1 MNIYQVLG
9 ISPTKDK
16 KVIRKAYAGLIRKYH
31 PEEHP
36 EKWKEIHDAY
46 MVAMQRADEDRP
58 LHEELKPQRKE
69 QKPEREEPKPQCE
82 EPKPQQEEQKPQ
94 REEPKPQCEEPKP
107 QQEEQKPQREEQKP
121 QHEEQK
127 SQEKA
132 AGVHRKSESRRVK
145 PKWPEPEEDLFGNLE
160 ELTETA
166 KKERQEERQSQLKA
180 AIEQLNTLCEPKK
193 LQFLQWQEF
202 FGKEEYQWAVRQGE
216 FLYELANRL
225 RGHVMGRR
233 LYRFLLDQIQ
243 TIENYNR
250 SVNEIPKKQGAY
262 DAYRMVRMELETG
275 YWRAVRIKINR
286 AGVHAWFSRVIKSII
301 CDMKALMPHFRLLL
315 IEFGVVILIMI
326 LICID
331 TSYEVKQTVDRDPV
345 GEYYE
350 NIFPDQMTE
359 NILKM
364 LDLMN
369 TEQKTELLKM
379 GEPIA
384 DGIYVL
390 GNEEQVRLGIS
401 AIVMENKT
409 VAEDRERDVPSC
421 EVKVV
426 SDPKGYAFEIQTQ
439 EEEKLILYCDPEKLT
454 GCRSVDIYYDG
465 KNGYVKYGNRLQN
478 EEQESER
485 YVHET
490 LGYPVFFVSPGE
502 KICVMPVGDE

>member
-1 MNIYQVLG
+1 MDIYQVLG
-9 ISPTKDK
+9 ISPTRDK
-16 KVIRKAYAGLIRKYH
+16 KIIRKAYAGLIRKYH

-46 MVAMQRADEDRP
+46 MVAMQRAD
-58 LHEELKPQRKE
+58 
-69 QKPEREEPKPQCE
+69 
-82 EPKPQQEEQKPQ
+82 QEEVPAVSISKP
-94 REEPKPQCEEPKP
+94 KN
-107 QQEEQKPQREEQKP
+107 EEQRPQREEQKP
-121 QHEEQK
+121 QHEEQTPQQQEQNP
-127 SQEKA
+127 QEKNA
-132 AGVHRKSESRRVK
+132 EVRRKSENRK
-145 PKWPEPEEDLFGNLE
+145 GETKQPEEDLFGNLE

-180 AIEQLNTLCEPKK
+180 AIEQLHALCKPKK
-193 LQFLQWQEF
+193 LQFLQWKEF
-202 FGKEEYQWAVRQGE
+202 FRKEEYQWAVRQGE
-216 FLYELANRL
+216 FLYELANCL
-225 RGHVMGRR
+225 KGHVMGRR
-233 LYRFLLDQIQ
+233 LYHFLLEQIQ
-243 TIENYNR
+243 IIENDNR
-250 SVNEIPKKQGAY
+250 VSGEVPKRQGAY
-262 DAYRMVRMELETG
+262 DAYRMVRMELETN
-275 YWRAVRIKINR
+275 YQRNHPAVQKILLF
-286 AGVHAWFSRVIKSII
+286 V
-301 CDMKALMPHFRLLL
+301 LLL
-315 IEFGVVILIMI
+315 AIAG
-326 LICID
+326 
-331 TSYEVKQTVDRDPV
+331 TVLFSFKWKAGKADRQSEADQMV
-345 GEYYE
+345 DKEYVEEYYE

>member
-1 MNIYQVLG
+1 MDIYQVLG
-9 ISPTKDK
+9 ISPTRDK
-16 KVIRKAYAGLIRKYH
+16 KIIRKAYAGLIRKYH

-46 MVAMQRADEDRP
+46 TIAMQRADQ
-58 LHEELKPQRKE
+58 EEVPAVSISKPKNEE
-69 QKPEREEPKPQCE
+69 QT
-82 EPKPQQEEQKPQ
+82 PQQQEQNP
-94 REEPKPQCEEPKP
+94 
-107 QQEEQKPQREEQKP
+107 
-121 QHEEQK
+121 
-127 SQEKA
+127 QEKNA
-132 AGVHRKSESRRVK
+132 EVRRKSENRK
-145 PKWPEPEEDLFGNLE
+145 GETKQPEEDLFGNLE
-160 ELTETA
+160 KLTETA
-166 KKERQEERQSQLKA
+166 KKEQQEERQRQLKT

-275 YWRAVRIKINR
+275 YRRAVRIKINR

-345 GEYYE
+345 EEYYE

>member
-1 MNIYQVLG
+1 MDIYQVLG
-9 ISPTKDK
+9 ISPTRDK
-16 KVIRKAYAGLIRKYH
+16 KIIRKAYAGLIRKYH
-31 PEEHP
+31 PEEYP

-46 MVAMQRADEDRP
+46 TIAMQRAD
-58 LHEELKPQRKE
+58 
-69 QKPEREEPKPQCE
+69 
-82 EPKPQQEEQKPQ
+82 QEEVPAVSISKP
-94 REEPKPQCEEPKP
+94 KN
-107 QQEEQKPQREEQKP
+107 EEQKP
-121 QHEEQK
+121 QHEEQTPQQQEQNP
-127 SQEKA
+127 QEKNA
-132 AGVHRKSESRRVK
+132 EVRRKSENRK
-145 PKWPEPEEDLFGNLE
+145 GETKQPEEDLFGNLE
-160 ELTETA
+160 KLTETA
-166 KKERQEERQSQLKA
+166 KKEQQEERQRQLKT
-180 AIEQLNTLCEPKK
+180 AIEQLNMLCEPKK
-193 LQFLQWQEF
+193 QQFLQWQEF

-275 YWRAVRIKINR
+275 YRRAVRIKINR
-286 AGVHAWFSRVIKSII
+286 VGVHAWFSRVIKSII

-345 GEYYE
+345 EEYYE

-426 SDPKGYAFEIQTQ
+426 SNPKGYAFEIQTQ

>member
-1 MNIYQVLG
+1 MDVYQVLG
-9 ISPTKDK
+9 ISPTRDK
-16 KVIRKAYAGLIRKYH
+16 KIIRKAYAGLIRKYH

-46 MVAMQRADEDRP
+46 TIAMQRAD
-58 LHEELKPQRKE
+58 
-69 QKPEREEPKPQCE
+69 
-82 EPKPQQEEQKPQ
+82 QEEVPAVSISKP
-94 REEPKPQCEEPKP
+94 KN
-107 QQEEQKPQREEQKP
+107 EEQRPQREEQKP
-121 QHEEQK
+121 QHEEQTPQQ
-127 SQEKA
+127 QEQNPQKKNA
-132 AGVHRKSESRRVK
+132 EVRRKGENRK
-145 PKWPEPEEDLFGNLE
+145 GETKQPEEDLFGNLE
-160 ELTETA
+160 KLTETA
-166 KKERQEERQSQLKA
+166 KKEQQEERQRQLKT

-202 FGKEEYQWAVRQGE
+202 FGKEEYQWGVRQGE

-275 YWRAVRIKINR
+275 YRRAVRIKINR

-345 GEYYE
+345 EEYYE

-502 KICVMPVGDE
+502 KICVMPVGDK

>member
-1 MNIYQVLG
+1 MDIYQVLG
-9 ISPTKDK
+9 ISPTRDK
-16 KVIRKAYAGLIRKYH
+16 KIIRKAYAGLIRKYH

-46 MVAMQRADEDRP
+46 TIAMQRAD
-58 LHEELKPQRKE
+58 
-69 QKPEREEPKPQCE
+69 
-82 EPKPQQEEQKPQ
+82 QEEVPAVSISKP
-94 REEPKPQCEEPKP
+94 KN
-107 QQEEQKPQREEQKP
+107 EEQRPQREEQKP
-121 QHEEQK
+121 QHEEQTPQQQEQNP
-127 SQEKA
+127 QEKNA
-132 AGVHRKSESRRVK
+132 EVRRKSENRK
-145 PKWPEPEEDLFGNLE
+145 GETKQPEEDLFGNLE
-160 ELTETA
+160 KLTETA
-166 KKERQEERQSQLKA
+166 KKEQQEERQRQLKT

-275 YWRAVRIKINR
+275 YRRAVRIKINR

-345 GEYYE
+345 EEYYE

-502 KICVMPVGDE
+502 KICVMPVGDK

>member
-1 MNIYQVLG
+1 MDIYQVLG
-9 ISPTKDK
+9 ISPTRDK
-16 KVIRKAYAGLIRKYH
+16 KIIRKAYAGLIRKYH

-46 MVAMQRADEDRP
+46 TMAMQRAD
-58 LHEELKPQRKE
+58 
-69 QKPEREEPKPQCE
+69 
-82 EPKPQQEEQKPQ
+82 QEEVPAVSISKP
-94 REEPKPQCEEPKP
+94 KN
-107 QQEEQKPQREEQKP
+107 EEQRPQREEQKP
-121 QHEEQK
+121 QHEEQTPQQ
-127 SQEKA
+127 QEQNPQKKNA
-132 AGVHRKSESRRVK
+132 EVRRKSENRK
-145 PKWPEPEEDLFGNLE
+145 GETKQPEEDLFGNLE
-160 ELTETA
+160 KLTETA
-166 KKERQEERQSQLKA
+166 QKEQQEERQRQLKT

-275 YWRAVRIKINR
+275 YRRAVRIKINR

-345 GEYYE
+345 EEYYE

-485 YVHET
+485 YVHEA
-490 LGYPVFFVSPGE
+490 LGYPVFFVVPGE

>member
-58 LHEELKPQRKE
+58 LHEE
-69 QKPEREEPKPQCE
+69 
-82 EPKPQQEEQKPQ
+82 PKPQQEERKPQHEEQKPQ
-94 REEPKPQCEEPKP
+94 REEQPPEREEQKPQHEEQKP
-107 QQEEQKPQREEQKP
+107 QREEQPPEREEQKPQREEQKPQREEQKPQREEQKP

-180 AIEQLNTLCEPKK
+180 AIEQLHALCKPKK
-193 LQFLQWQEF
+193 LQFLQWKEF
-202 FGKEEYQWAVRQGE
+202 FRKEEYQWAVRQGE
-216 FLYELANRL
+216 FLYELANCL
-225 RGHVMGRR
+225 KGHVMGRR
-233 LYRFLLDQIQ
+233 LYHFLLEQIQ
-243 TIENYNR
+243 IIENDNR
-250 SVNEIPKKQGAY
+250 VSGEVPKRQGAY
-262 DAYRMVRMELETG
+262 DAYRMVRMELETN
-275 YWRAVRIKINR
+275 YQRNHPAVQKILLF
-286 AGVHAWFSRVIKSII
+286 V
-301 CDMKALMPHFRLLL
+301 LLL
-315 IEFGVVILIMI
+315 AIAGAVLFSFKWKAGKA
-326 LICID
+326 D
-331 TSYEVKQTVDRDPV
+331 RQSEVDQMVDREYV
-345 GEYYE
+345 EEYYA
-350 NIFPDQMTE
+350 NIFPDEMTE

-369 TEQKTELLKM
+369 TDQKTELLKM

-421 EVKVV
+421 EVKVL
-426 SDPKGYAFEIQTQ
+426 SDPNGYAFEVQAQ

-454 GCRSVDIYYDG
+454 GCRNADIYYDG

-478 EEQESER
+478 EEQESDR
-485 YVHET
+485 YVHEA
-490 LGYPVFFVSPGE
+490 LGYPVFFVVPGE
-502 KICVMPVGDE
+502 KICVMPMEDE

>member
-1 MNIYQVLG
+1 MDIYQVLG
-9 ISPTKDK
+9 ISPTRDK
-16 KVIRKAYAGLIRKYH
+16 KIIRKAYAGLIRKYH

-46 MVAMQRADEDRP
+46 TIAMQRAD
-58 LHEELKPQRKE
+58 
-69 QKPEREEPKPQCE
+69 
-82 EPKPQQEEQKPQ
+82 QEEVPAVSISKP
-94 REEPKPQCEEPKP
+94 KN
-107 QQEEQKPQREEQKP
+107 EEQRPQREEQKP
-121 QHEEQK
+121 QHEEQTPQQQEQNP
-127 SQEKA
+127 QEKNA
-132 AGVHRKSESRRVK
+132 EVRRKSENRK
-145 PKWPEPEEDLFGNLE
+145 GETKQPEEDLFGNLE
-160 ELTETA
+160 KLTETA
-166 KKERQEERQSQLKA
+166 KKEQQEERQRQLKT

-275 YWRAVRIKINR
+275 YRRAVRIKINR

-345 GEYYE
+345 EEYYE
-350 NIFPDQMTE
+350 NIFPDEMTE

-421 EVKVV
+421 EVKVL
-426 SDPKGYAFEIQTQ
+426 SDPKGYAFEVQAQ

-454 GCRSVDIYYDG
+454 GSRSTDIYYDG
-465 KNGYVKYGNRLQN
+465 KTGYVKYGNRLQN
-478 EEQESER
+478 EEQESDR
-485 YVHET
+485 YVHEA
-490 LGYPVFFVSPGE
+490 LGYPVFFVVPGE
-502 KICVMPVGDE
+502 KICVMPVEDE

>member
-1 MNIYQVLG
+1 MDIYQVLG
-9 ISPTKDK
+9 ISPTRDK
-16 KVIRKAYAGLIRKYH
+16 KIIRKAYAGLIRKYH

-46 MVAMQRADEDRP
+46 TIAMQRAD
-58 LHEELKPQRKE
+58 
-69 QKPEREEPKPQCE
+69 
-82 EPKPQQEEQKPQ
+82 QEEVPAVSISKP
-94 REEPKPQCEEPKP
+94 KN
-107 QQEEQKPQREEQKP
+107 EEQRPQREEQKP
-121 QHEEQK
+121 QHEEQTPQQQEQNP
-127 SQEKA
+127 QEKNA
-132 AGVHRKSESRRVK
+132 EVRRKSENRK
-145 PKWPEPEEDLFGNLE
+145 GETKQPEEDLFGNLE
-160 ELTETA
+160 KLTETA
-166 KKERQEERQSQLKA
+166 KKEQQEERQRQLKT

-275 YWRAVRIKINR
+275 YRRAVRIKINR

-345 GEYYE
+345 EEYYE

-421 EVKVV
+421 EVKVLL
-426 SDPKGYAFEIQTQ
+426 DPNGYAFEVQAQ

-454 GCRSVDIYYDG
+454 GCRSADIYYDG

-478 EEQESER
+478 EEQESDR
-485 YVHET
+485 YVHEA
-490 LGYPVFFVSPGE
+490 LGYPVFFVVPGE

>member
-1 MNIYQVLG
+1 MDIYQVLG
-9 ISPTKDK
+9 ISPIRDK
-16 KVIRKAYAGLIRKYH
+16 KIIRKAYAGLIRKYH

-46 MVAMQRADEDRP
+46 TIAMQRAD
-58 LHEELKPQRKE
+58 
-69 QKPEREEPKPQCE
+69 
-82 EPKPQQEEQKPQ
+82 QEEVPAVSISKP
-94 REEPKPQCEEPKP
+94 KN
-107 QQEEQKPQREEQKP
+107 EEQRPQREEQKP
-121 QHEEQK
+121 QHEEQTPQQQEQNP
-127 SQEKA
+127 QEKNA
-132 AGVHRKSESRRVK
+132 EVRRKSENRK
-145 PKWPEPEEDLFGNLE
+145 GETKQPEEDLFGNLE
-160 ELTETA
+160 KLTETA
-166 KKERQEERQSQLKA
+166 KKEQQEERQRQLKT

-275 YWRAVRIKINR
+275 YRRAVRIKINR

-345 GEYYE
+345 EEYYE

-426 SDPKGYAFEIQTQ
+426 SDLKGYAFEIQTQ

>member
-1 MNIYQVLG
+1 MERDPRCLYDCHAESRSRG
-9 ISPTKDK
+9 S
-16 KVIRKAYAGLIRKYH
+16 AGSQH
-31 PEEHP
+31 
-36 EKWKEIHDAY
+36 
-46 MVAMQRADEDRP
+46 
-58 LHEELKPQRKE
+58 
-69 QKPEREEPKPQCE
+69 
-82 EPKPQQEEQKPQ
+82 QQAK
-94 REEPKPQCEEPKP
+94 
-107 QQEEQKPQREEQKP
+107 EQKP
-121 QHEEQK
+121 QHEEQTPQQQEQNP
-127 SQEKA
+127 QEKNA
-132 AGVHRKSESRRVK
+132 EVRRKSENRK
-145 PKWPEPEEDLFGNLE
+145 GETKQPEEDLFGNLE
-160 ELTETA
+160 KLTETA
-166 KKERQEERQSQLKA
+166 KKEQQEERQRQLKT

-275 YWRAVRIKINR
+275 YRRAVRIKINR
-286 AGVHAWFSRVIKSII
+286 VGVHAWFSRVIKSII

-345 GEYYE
+345 EEYYE

-409 VAEDRERDVPSC
+409 VVEDRERDVPSC

>member
-1 MNIYQVLG
+1 MDIYQVLG
-9 ISPTKDK
+9 ISPTRDK
-16 KVIRKAYAGLIRKYH
+16 KIIRKAYAGLIRKYH

-46 MVAMQRADEDRP
+46 TIAMQRAD
-58 LHEELKPQRKE
+58 
-69 QKPEREEPKPQCE
+69 
-82 EPKPQQEEQKPQ
+82 QEEVPAVSISKP
-94 REEPKPQCEEPKP
+94 KN
-107 QQEEQKPQREEQKP
+107 EEQRTQREEQKP
-121 QHEEQK
+121 QHEEQTPQQQEQNP
-127 SQEKA
+127 QEKNA
-132 AGVHRKSESRRVK
+132 EVRRKSENRK
-145 PKWPEPEEDLFGNLE
+145 GETKQPEEDLFGNLE
-160 ELTETA
+160 KLTETA
-166 KKERQEERQSQLKA
+166 KKEQQEERQRQLKT

-275 YWRAVRIKINR
+275 YRRAVRIKINR

-345 GEYYE
+345 EEYYE

-426 SDPKGYAFEIQTQ
+426 SDLKGYAFEIQTQ

>member
-1 MNIYQVLG
+1 MDIYQVLG
-9 ISPTKDK
+9 ISPTRDK
-16 KVIRKAYAGLIRKYH
+16 KIIRKAYAGLIRKYH

-46 MVAMQRADEDRP
+46 TIAMQRAD
-58 LHEELKPQRKE
+58 
-69 QKPEREEPKPQCE
+69 
-82 EPKPQQEEQKPQ
+82 QEEVPAVSISKP
-94 REEPKPQCEEPKP
+94 KN
-107 QQEEQKPQREEQKP
+107 EEQRPQREEQKP
-121 QHEEQK
+121 QHEEQTPQQQEQNP
-127 SQEKA
+127 QEKNA
-132 AGVHRKSESRRVK
+132 EVRRKSENRK
-145 PKWPEPEEDLFGNLE
+145 GETKQPEEDLFGNLE
-160 ELTETA
+160 KLTETA
-166 KKERQEERQSQLKA
+166 KKEQQEERQRQLKT

-275 YWRAVRIKINR
+275 YRRAVRIKINR

-345 GEYYE
+345 EEYYE

-369 TEQKTELLKM
+369 TDQKTELLKM

-421 EVKVV
+421 EVKVLL
-426 SDPKGYAFEIQTQ
+426 DPNGYAFEVQAQ

-454 GCRSVDIYYDG
+454 GCRSADIYYDG

-478 EEQESER
+478 EEQESDR
-485 YVHET
+485 YVHEA
-490 LGYPVFFVSPGE
+490 LGYPVFFVVPGE

>member
-1 MNIYQVLG
+1 MDIYQVLG
-9 ISPTKDK
+9 ISPTRDK
-16 KVIRKAYAGLIRKYH
+16 KIIRKAYAGLIRKYH

-46 MVAMQRADEDRP
+46 TIAMQRAD
-58 LHEELKPQRKE
+58 
-69 QKPEREEPKPQCE
+69 
-82 EPKPQQEEQKPQ
+82 QEEVPAVSISKP
-94 REEPKPQCEEPKP
+94 KN
-107 QQEEQKPQREEQKP
+107 EEQRPQREEQKP
-121 QHEEQK
+121 QHEEQTPQQQEQNP
-127 SQEKA
+127 QEKNA
-132 AGVHRKSESRRVK
+132 EVRRKSENRK
-145 PKWPEPEEDLFGNLE
+145 GETKQPEEDLFGNLE
-160 ELTETA
+160 KLTETA
-166 KKERQEERQSQLKA
+166 KKEQQEERQRQLKT

-275 YWRAVRIKINR
+275 YRRAVRIKINR

-345 GEYYE
+345 EEYYE

-454 GCRSVDIYYDG
+454 GCRSADIYYDG

>member
-1 MNIYQVLG
+1 MDIYQVLG
-9 ISPTKDK
+9 ISPTRDK
-16 KVIRKAYAGLIRKYH
+16 KIIRKAYAGLIRKYH

-46 MVAMQRADEDRP
+46 TMAMQRADEDQP
-58 LHEELKPQRKE
+58 LHEEQKSE
-69 QKPEREEPKPQCE
+69 Q
-82 EPKPQQEEQKPQ
+82 
-94 REEPKPQCEEPKP
+94 
-107 QQEEQKPQREEQKP
+107 EEQKP

-127 SQEKA
+127 PEQEEQKPQEEA
-132 AGVHRKSESRRVK
+132 VGVHRKSES
-145 PKWPEPEEDLFGNLE
+145 KWPEPEEDLFGNLE
-160 ELTETA
+160 KLSETA
-166 KKERQEERQSQLKA
+166 KKEQQEERQRQLKA

-233 LYRFLLDQIQ
+233 LYRFLIDQIQ

-275 YWRAVRIKINR
+275 YRRAVRIKINR

-345 GEYYE
+345 EEDYE
-350 NIFPDQMTE
+350 NIFPDQMTG

-421 EVKVV
+421 EVKVL
-426 SDPKGYAFEIQTQ
+426 SDPKGYAFEVQAQ

-454 GCRSVDIYYDG
+454 GSRSTDIYYDG
-465 KNGYVKYGNRLQN
+465 KTGYVKYGNRLQN
-478 EEQESER
+478 EEQESDR
-485 YVHET
+485 YVHEV
-490 LGYPVFFVSPGE
+490 LGYPVFFVVSGE

>member
-1 MNIYQVLG
+1 MDIYQVLG
-9 ISPTKDK
+9 ISPTRDK
-16 KVIRKAYAGLIRKYH
+16 KIIRKAYAGLIRKYH

-46 MVAMQRADEDRP
+46 TIAMQRAD
-58 LHEELKPQRKE
+58 
-69 QKPEREEPKPQCE
+69 
-82 EPKPQQEEQKPQ
+82 QEEVPAVSISKP
-94 REEPKPQCEEPKP
+94 KN
-107 QQEEQKPQREEQKP
+107 EEQRPQREEQKP
-121 QHEEQK
+121 QHEEQTPQQQEQNP
-127 SQEKA
+127 QEKNA
-132 AGVHRKSESRRVK
+132 EVRRKSENRK
-145 PKWPEPEEDLFGNLE
+145 CETKQPEEDLFGNLE
-160 ELTETA
+160 KLTETA
-166 KKERQEERQSQLKA
+166 KKEQQEERQRQLKT

-275 YWRAVRIKINR
+275 YRRAVRIKINR
-286 AGVHAWFSRVIKSII
+286 VGVHAWFSRVIKSII

-345 GEYYE
+345 EEYYE

-426 SDPKGYAFEIQTQ
+426 SNPKGYAFEIQTQ

>member
-1 MNIYQVLG
+1 MDIYQVLG
-9 ISPTKDK
+9 ISPTRDK
-16 KVIRKAYAGLIRKYH
+16 KIIRKAYAGLIRKYH

-46 MVAMQRADEDRP
+46 TIAMQRAD
-58 LHEELKPQRKE
+58 
-69 QKPEREEPKPQCE
+69 
-82 EPKPQQEEQKPQ
+82 QEEVPAVSISKP
-94 REEPKPQCEEPKP
+94 KN
-107 QQEEQKPQREEQKP
+107 EEQRPQREEQKP
-121 QHEEQK
+121 QHEEQTPQQQEQNP
-127 SQEKA
+127 QEKNA
-132 AGVHRKSESRRVK
+132 EVRRKGENRK
-145 PKWPEPEEDLFGNLE
+145 GETKQPEEDLFGNLE
-160 ELTETA
+160 KLTETA
-166 KKERQEERQSQLKA
+166 KKEQQEERQRQLKT

-275 YWRAVRIKINR
+275 YRRAVRIKINR

-345 GEYYE
+345 EEYYE
-350 NIFPDQMTE
+350 NILPDEMTE

>member
-1 MNIYQVLG
+1 MDIYQVLG
-9 ISPTKDK
+9 ISPTRDK
-16 KVIRKAYAGLIRKYH
+16 KIIRKAYAGLIRKYH

-46 MVAMQRADEDRP
+46 TIAMQRAD
-58 LHEELKPQRKE
+58 
-69 QKPEREEPKPQCE
+69 
-82 EPKPQQEEQKPQ
+82 QEEVPAVSISKP
-94 REEPKPQCEEPKP
+94 KN
-107 QQEEQKPQREEQKP
+107 EEQRPQREEQKP
-121 QHEEQK
+121 QHEEQTPQQQEQNP
-127 SQEKA
+127 QEKNA
-132 AGVHRKSESRRVK
+132 EVRRKSENRK
-145 PKWPEPEEDLFGNLE
+145 GETKQPEEDLFGNLE
-160 ELTETA
+160 KLTETA
-166 KKERQEERQSQLKA
+166 KKEQQEERQRQLKT
-180 AIEQLNTLCEPKK
+180 AIEQLNTLCESKK

-275 YWRAVRIKINR
+275 YRRAVRIKINR

-345 GEYYE
+345 EEYYE

-369 TEQKTELLKM
+369 TDQKTELLKM

-421 EVKVV
+421 EVKVL
-426 SDPKGYAFEIQTQ
+426 SDPNGYAFEVQAQ

-454 GCRSVDIYYDG
+454 GCRSADIYYDG

>member
-1 MNIYQVLG
+1 MDVYQVLG
-9 ISPTKDK
+9 ISPTRDK
-16 KVIRKAYAGLIRKYH
+16 KIIRKAYAGLIRKYH

-46 MVAMQRADEDRP
+46 TIAMQRAD
-58 LHEELKPQRKE
+58 
-69 QKPEREEPKPQCE
+69 
-82 EPKPQQEEQKPQ
+82 QEEVPAVSISKP
-94 REEPKPQCEEPKP
+94 KN
-107 QQEEQKPQREEQKP
+107 EEQRPQREEQKP
-121 QHEEQK
+121 QHEEQTPQQQEQNP
-127 SQEKA
+127 QEKNA
-132 AGVHRKSESRRVK
+132 EVRRKGENRK
-145 PKWPEPEEDLFGNLE
+145 GETKQPEEDLFGNLE
-160 ELTETA
+160 KLTETA
-166 KKERQEERQSQLKA
+166 KKEQQEERQRQLKT

-262 DAYRMVRMELETG
+262 DAYRMARMELETG
-275 YWRAVRIKINR
+275 YRRAVRIKINR

-345 GEYYE
+345 EEYYE

>member
-1 MNIYQVLG
+1 MDIYQVLG
-9 ISPTKDK
+9 ISPTRDK
-16 KVIRKAYAGLIRKYH
+16 KIIRKAYAGLIRKYH

-46 MVAMQRADEDRP
+46 TIAMQRAD
-58 LHEELKPQRKE
+58 
-69 QKPEREEPKPQCE
+69 
-82 EPKPQQEEQKPQ
+82 QEEVPAVSISKP
-94 REEPKPQCEEPKP
+94 KN
-107 QQEEQKPQREEQKP
+107 EEQRPQREEQKP
-121 QHEEQK
+121 QHEEQTPQQQEQNP
-127 SQEKA
+127 QEKNA
-132 AGVHRKSESRRVK
+132 EVRRKSENRK
-145 PKWPEPEEDLFGNLE
+145 GETKQPEEDLFGNLE
-160 ELTETA
+160 KLTETA
-166 KKERQEERQSQLKA
+166 KKEQQEERQRQLKT
-180 AIEQLNTLCEPKK
+180 AIEQLNMLCEPKK

-275 YWRAVRIKINR
+275 YRRAVRIKINR

-345 GEYYE
+345 EEDYE
-350 NIFPDQMTE
+350 NIFPDQMTG

-421 EVKVV
+421 EVKVL
-426 SDPKGYAFEIQTQ
+426 SDPKGYAFEVQAQ

-454 GCRSVDIYYDG
+454 GCRSADIYYDG

>member
-1 MNIYQVLG
+1 
-9 ISPTKDK
+9 
-16 KVIRKAYAGLIRKYH
+16 
-31 PEEHP
+31 
-36 EKWKEIHDAY
+36 
-46 MVAMQRADEDRP
+46 MQRAD
-58 LHEELKPQRKE
+58 
-69 QKPEREEPKPQCE
+69 
-82 EPKPQQEEQKPQ
+82 QEEVPAVSISKP
-94 REEPKPQCEEPKP
+94 KN
-107 QQEEQKPQREEQKP
+107 EEQRPQREEQKP
-121 QHEEQK
+121 QHEEQTPQQQEQNP
-127 SQEKA
+127 QEKNA
-132 AGVHRKSESRRVK
+132 EVRRKGENRK
-145 PKWPEPEEDLFGNLE
+145 GETKQPEEDLFGNLE
-160 ELTETA
+160 KLTETA
-166 KKERQEERQSQLKA
+166 KKEQQEERQRQLKT

-262 DAYRMVRMELETG
+262 DAYRMARMELETG
-275 YWRAVRIKINR
+275 YRRAVRIKINR

-345 GEYYE
+345 EEYYE

>member
-1 MNIYQVLG
+1 MDVYQVLG
-9 ISPTKDK
+9 ISPTRDK
-16 KVIRKAYAGLIRKYH
+16 KIIRKAYAGLIRKYH

-46 MVAMQRADEDRP
+46 TIAMQRAD
-58 LHEELKPQRKE
+58 
-69 QKPEREEPKPQCE
+69 
-82 EPKPQQEEQKPQ
+82 QEEVPAVSISKP
-94 REEPKPQCEEPKP
+94 KN
-107 QQEEQKPQREEQKP
+107 EEQRPQREEQKP
-121 QHEEQK
+121 QHEEQTPQQQEQNP
-127 SQEKA
+127 QEKNA
-132 AGVHRKSESRRVK
+132 EVRRKGENRK
-145 PKWPEPEEDLFGNLE
+145 GETKQPEEDLFGNLE
-160 ELTETA
+160 KLTETA
-166 KKERQEERQSQLKA
+166 KKEQQEERQRQLKT

-275 YWRAVRIKINR
+275 YRRAVRIKINR

-345 GEYYE
+345 EEYYE
-350 NIFPDQMTE
+350 NILPDEMTE

>member
-9 ISPTKDK
+9 ISPTRDK
-16 KVIRKAYAGLIRKYH
+16 KIIRKAYAGLIRKYH

-46 MVAMQRADEDRP
+46 TMAMQRADEDRP
-58 LHEELKPQRKE
+58 LHEEPKPQRK
-69 QKPEREEPKPQCE
+69 
-82 EPKPQQEEQKPQ
+82 
-94 REEPKPQCEEPKP
+94 
-107 QQEEQKPQREEQKP
+107 EQKPQREEQKP
-121 QHEEQK
+121 QRKEQKPEQEEQK
-127 SQEKA
+127 PQEEA
-132 AGVHRKSESRRVK
+132 VGVHRKSES
-145 PKWPEPEEDLFGNLE
+145 KWPEPEEDLFGNLE
-160 ELTETA
+160 ELSETA
-166 KKERQEERQSQLKA
+166 KKEQQEERQRQLKA

-233 LYRFLLDQIQ
+233 LYRFLIDQIQ

-262 DAYRMVRMELETG
+262 DAYRMVRMELETN
-275 YWRAVRIKINR
+275 YQRNHPAVQKILLF
-286 AGVHAWFSRVIKSII
+286 V
-301 CDMKALMPHFRLLL
+301 LLL
-315 IEFGVVILIMI
+315 AIAGTVLFSFKWKAGKADRQSEADQM
-326 LICID
+326 
-331 TSYEVKQTVDRDPV
+331 VDREYV
-345 GEYYE
+345 EEYYE
-350 NIFPDQMTE
+350 NILPDEMTE

-369 TEQKTELLKM
+369 TDQKTELLKM

-421 EVKVV
+421 EVKVL
-426 SDPKGYAFEIQTQ
+426 SDPNGYAFEVQAQ

-454 GCRSVDIYYDG
+454 GCRSADIYYDG

-478 EEQESER
+478 EEQESDR
-485 YVHET
+485 YVHEA
-490 LGYPVFFVSPGE
+490 LGYPVFFVVPGE

>member
-1 MNIYQVLG
+1 MDVYQVLG
-9 ISPTKDK
+9 ISPTRDK
-16 KVIRKAYAGLIRKYH
+16 KIIRKAYAGLIRKYH

-46 MVAMQRADEDRP
+46 TIAMQRAD
-58 LHEELKPQRKE
+58 
-69 QKPEREEPKPQCE
+69 
-82 EPKPQQEEQKPQ
+82 QEEVPAVSISKP
-94 REEPKPQCEEPKP
+94 KN
-107 QQEEQKPQREEQKP
+107 EEQRPQREEQKP
-121 QHEEQK
+121 QHEEQTPQQQEQNP
-127 SQEKA
+127 QEKNA
-132 AGVHRKSESRRVK
+132 EVRRKSENRK
-145 PKWPEPEEDLFGNLE
+145 GETKQPEEDLFGNLE
-160 ELTETA
+160 KLTETA
-166 KKERQEERQSQLKA
+166 KKEQQEERQRQLKT

-262 DAYRMVRMELETG
+262 DAYRMARMELETG
-275 YWRAVRIKINR
+275 YRRAVRIKINR

-331 TSYEVKQTVDRDPV
+331 TSYEVKQTVDREPV
-345 GEYYE
+345 EEYYE

-502 KICVMPVGDE
+502 KICVMPVGDK

>member
-1 MNIYQVLG
+1 MDIYQVLG
-9 ISPTKDK
+9 ISPTRDK
-16 KVIRKAYAGLIRKYH
+16 KIIRKAYAGLIRKYH

-46 MVAMQRADEDRP
+46 TIAMQRAD
-58 LHEELKPQRKE
+58 
-69 QKPEREEPKPQCE
+69 
-82 EPKPQQEEQKPQ
+82 QEEVPAVSISKP
-94 REEPKPQCEEPKP
+94 KN
-107 QQEEQKPQREEQKP
+107 EEQRPQREEQKP
-121 QHEEQK
+121 QHEEQTPQQQEQNP
-127 SQEKA
+127 QEKNA
-132 AGVHRKSESRRVK
+132 EVRRKSENRK
-145 PKWPEPEEDLFGNLE
+145 GETKQPEEDLFGNLE
-160 ELTETA
+160 KLTETA
-166 KKERQEERQSQLKA
+166 KKEQQEERQRQLKT

-275 YWRAVRIKINR
+275 YRRAVRIKINR

-345 GEYYE
+345 EEYYE

-426 SDPKGYAFEIQTQ
+426 SDLKGYAFEIQTQ

-454 GCRSVDIYYDG
+454 GCRSADIYYDG

>member
-46 MVAMQRADEDRP
+46 MVAMQRAD
-58 LHEELKPQRKE
+58 
-69 QKPEREEPKPQCE
+69 
-82 EPKPQQEEQKPQ
+82 QEEVPAVSISKP
-94 REEPKPQCEEPKP
+94 KN
-107 QQEEQKPQREEQKP
+107 EEQRPQREEQKP
-121 QHEEQK
+121 QHEEQTPQQQEQNP
-127 SQEKA
+127 QEKNA
-132 AGVHRKSESRRVK
+132 EVRRKSENRK
-145 PKWPEPEEDLFGNLE
+145 GETKQPEEDLFGNLE
-160 ELTETA
+160 KLTETA
-166 KKERQEERQSQLKA
+166 KKEQQEERQRQLKT

-275 YWRAVRIKINR
+275 YRRAVRIKINR

-345 GEYYE
+345 EEYYE

-379 GEPIA
+379 GEPIV

-454 GCRSVDIYYDG
+454 GCRNVDIYYDG

>member
-1 MNIYQVLG
+1 MDVYQVLG
-9 ISPTKDK
+9 ISPTRDK
-16 KVIRKAYAGLIRKYH
+16 KIIRKAYAGLIRKYH

-46 MVAMQRADEDRP
+46 TIAMQRAD
-58 LHEELKPQRKE
+58 
-69 QKPEREEPKPQCE
+69 
-82 EPKPQQEEQKPQ
+82 QEEVPAVSISKP
-94 REEPKPQCEEPKP
+94 KN
-107 QQEEQKPQREEQKP
+107 EEQRPQREEQKP
-121 QHEEQK
+121 QHEEQTPQQQEQNP
-127 SQEKA
+127 QEKNA
-132 AGVHRKSESRRVK
+132 EVRRKGENRK
-145 PKWPEPEEDLFGNLE
+145 GETKQPEEDLFGNLE
-160 ELTETA
+160 KLTETA
-166 KKERQEERQSQLKA
+166 KKEQQEERQRQLKT

-262 DAYRMVRMELETG
+262 DAYRMARMELETG
-275 YWRAVRIKINR
+275 YRRAVRIKINR

-331 TSYEVKQTVDRDPV
+331 TSYEVKQTVDREPV
-345 GEYYE
+345 EEYYE

>member
-1 MNIYQVLG
+1 MDVYQVLG
-9 ISPTKDK
+9 ISPTRDK
-16 KVIRKAYAGLIRKYH
+16 KIIRKAYAGLIRKYH

-46 MVAMQRADEDRP
+46 TIAMQRAD
-58 LHEELKPQRKE
+58 
-69 QKPEREEPKPQCE
+69 
-82 EPKPQQEEQKPQ
+82 QEEVPAVSISKP
-94 REEPKPQCEEPKP
+94 KN
-107 QQEEQKPQREEQKP
+107 EEQRPQREEQKP
-121 QHEEQK
+121 QHEEQTPQQQEQNP
-127 SQEKA
+127 QEKNA
-132 AGVHRKSESRRVK
+132 EVRRKSENRK
-145 PKWPEPEEDLFGNLE
+145 GETKQPEEDLFGNLE
-160 ELTETA
+160 KLTETA
-166 KKERQEERQSQLKA
+166 KKEQQEERQRQLKT

-275 YWRAVRIKINR
+275 YRRAVRIKINR

-345 GEYYE
+345 EEYYE

-421 EVKVV
+421 EVKVLL
-426 SDPKGYAFEIQTQ
+426 DPNGYAFEVQAQ

-454 GCRSVDIYYDG
+454 GCRSADIYYDG

-478 EEQESER
+478 EEQESDR
-485 YVHET
+485 YVHEA
-490 LGYPVFFVSPGE
+490 LGYPVFFVVPGE

>member
-1 MNIYQVLG
+1 MDIYQVLG
-9 ISPTKDK
+9 ISPTRDK
-16 KVIRKAYAGLIRKYH
+16 KIIRKAYAGLIRKYH

-46 MVAMQRADEDRP
+46 TIAMQRAD
-58 LHEELKPQRKE
+58 
-69 QKPEREEPKPQCE
+69 
-82 EPKPQQEEQKPQ
+82 QEEVPAVSISKP
-94 REEPKPQCEEPKP
+94 KN
-107 QQEEQKPQREEQKP
+107 EEQRPQREEQKP
-121 QHEEQK
+121 QHEEQTPQQQEQNP
-127 SQEKA
+127 QEKNA
-132 AGVHRKSESRRVK
+132 EVRRKSENRK
-145 PKWPEPEEDLFGNLE
+145 GETKQPEEDLFGNLE
-160 ELTETA
+160 KLTETA
-166 KKERQEERQSQLKA
+166 KKEQQEERQRQLKT

-275 YWRAVRIKINR
+275 YRRAVRIKINR

-345 GEYYE
+345 EEYYE

-369 TEQKTELLKM
+369 TDQKTELLKM

-485 YVHET
+485 YVHEA
-490 LGYPVFFVSPGE
+490 LGYPVFFVVPGE

>member
-1 MNIYQVLG
+1 MDIYQVLG
-9 ISPTKDK
+9 ISPTRDK
-16 KVIRKAYAGLIRKYH
+16 KIIRKAYAGLIRKYH

-46 MVAMQRADEDRP
+46 TIAMQRADEDQP
-58 LHEELKPQRKE
+58 LHEEQKSE
-69 QKPEREEPKPQCE
+69 Q
-82 EPKPQQEEQKPQ
+82 
-94 REEPKPQCEEPKP
+94 
-107 QQEEQKPQREEQKP
+107 EEQKP

-127 SQEKA
+127 PQRKEQKPEQEEQKPQEEA
-132 AGVHRKSESRRVK
+132 VGVHRKSES
-145 PKWPEPEEDLFGNLE
+145 KWPEPEEDLFGNLE
-160 ELTETA
+160 ELSETA
-166 KKERQEERQSQLKA
+166 KKEQQEERQRQLKA

-233 LYRFLLDQIQ
+233 LYRFLIDQIQ

-262 DAYRMVRMELETG
+262 DAYRMVRMELETN
-275 YWRAVRIKINR
+275 YQRNHPAVQKILLF
-286 AGVHAWFSRVIKSII
+286 V
-301 CDMKALMPHFRLLL
+301 LLL
-315 IEFGVVILIMI
+315 AIAGTVLFSFKWKAGKADRQSEADQM
-326 LICID
+326 
-331 TSYEVKQTVDRDPV
+331 VDREYV
-345 GEYYE
+345 EEYYE
-350 NIFPDQMTE
+350 NILPDEMTE

-369 TEQKTELLKM
+369 TDQKTELLKM

-421 EVKVV
+421 EVKVL
-426 SDPKGYAFEIQTQ
+426 SDPNGYAFEVQAQ

-454 GCRSVDIYYDG
+454 GCRSADIYYDG

-478 EEQESER
+478 EEQESDR
-485 YVHET
+485 YVHEA
-490 LGYPVFFVSPGE
+490 LGYPVFFVVPGE

>member
-46 MVAMQRADEDRP
+46 TIAMQRAD
-58 LHEELKPQRKE
+58 
-69 QKPEREEPKPQCE
+69 
-82 EPKPQQEEQKPQ
+82 QEEVPAVSISKP
-94 REEPKPQCEEPKP
+94 KN
-107 QQEEQKPQREEQKP
+107 EEQRPQREEQKP
-121 QHEEQK
+121 QHEEQTPQQQEQNP
-127 SQEKA
+127 QEKNA
-132 AGVHRKSESRRVK
+132 EVRRKSENRK
-145 PKWPEPEEDLFGNLE
+145 GETKQPEEDLFGNLE

-180 AIEQLNTLCEPKK
+180 AIEQLHALCKPKK
-193 LQFLQWQEF
+193 LQFLQWKEF
-202 FGKEEYQWAVRQGE
+202 FRKEEYQWAVRQGE
-216 FLYELANRL
+216 FLYELANCL
-225 RGHVMGRR
+225 KGHVMGRR
-233 LYRFLLDQIQ
+233 LYHFLLEQIQ
-243 TIENYNR
+243 IIENDNR
-250 SVNEIPKKQGAY
+250 VSGEVPKRQGAY
-262 DAYRMVRMELETG
+262 DAYRMVRMELETN
-275 YWRAVRIKINR
+275 YQRNHPAVQKILLF
-286 AGVHAWFSRVIKSII
+286 V
-301 CDMKALMPHFRLLL
+301 LLL
-315 IEFGVVILIMI
+315 AIAGTVLFSFKWKAGKADRQSEADQM
-326 LICID
+326 
-331 TSYEVKQTVDRDPV
+331 VDREYV
-345 GEYYE
+345 EEYYE
-350 NIFPDQMTE
+350 NILPDEMTE

-369 TEQKTELLKM
+369 TDQKTELLKM

-421 EVKVV
+421 EVKVLL
-426 SDPKGYAFEIQTQ
+426 DPNGYAFEVQAQ

-454 GCRSVDIYYDG
+454 GCRSADIYYDG

-478 EEQESER
+478 EEQESDR
-485 YVHET
+485 YVHEA
-490 LGYPVFFVSPGE
+490 LGYPVFFVVPGE
-502 KICVMPVGDE
+502 KICVMLVGDE

>member
-46 MVAMQRADEDRP
+46 MVAMQRAD
-58 LHEELKPQRKE
+58 
-69 QKPEREEPKPQCE
+69 
-82 EPKPQQEEQKPQ
+82 QEEVPAVSISKT
-94 REEPKPQCEEPKP
+94 KN
-107 QQEEQKPQREEQKP
+107 EEQRPQREEQKP
-121 QHEEQK
+121 QHEEQTPQQQEQNP
-127 SQEKA
+127 QEKNA
-132 AGVHRKSESRRVK
+132 EVRRKSENRK
-145 PKWPEPEEDLFGNLE
+145 GETKQPEEDLFGNLE
-160 ELTETA
+160 KLTETA
-166 KKERQEERQSQLKA
+166 KKEQQEERQRQLKT
-180 AIEQLNTLCEPKK
+180 AIEQLHTLCEPKK

-275 YWRAVRIKINR
+275 YRRAVRIKINR

-331 TSYEVKQTVDRDPV
+331 TSSEVDQMVDREYV
-345 GEYYE
+345 EEYYA
-350 NIFPDQMTE
+350 NIFPDEMTE

-369 TEQKTELLKM
+369 TDQKTELLKM

-409 VAEDRERDVPSC
+409 VAEDRERDVSSC

>member
-1 MNIYQVLG
+1 MDIYQVLG
-9 ISPTKDK
+9 ISPTRDK
-16 KVIRKAYAGLIRKYH
+16 KIIRKAYAGLIRKYH

-46 MVAMQRADEDRP
+46 TIAMQRAD
-58 LHEELKPQRKE
+58 
-69 QKPEREEPKPQCE
+69 
-82 EPKPQQEEQKPQ
+82 QEEVPAVSISKP
-94 REEPKPQCEEPKP
+94 KN
-107 QQEEQKPQREEQKP
+107 EEQRPQHEEQKP
-121 QHEEQK
+121 QHEEQTPQQQEQNP
-127 SQEKA
+127 QEKNA
-132 AGVHRKSESRRVK
+132 EVRRKSENRK
-145 PKWPEPEEDLFGNLE
+145 GETKQPEEDLFGNLE
-160 ELTETA
+160 KLTETA
-166 KKERQEERQSQLKA
+166 KKEQQEERQRQLKT

-275 YWRAVRIKINR
+275 YRRAVRIKINR

-345 GEYYE
+345 EEYYE

>member
-1 MNIYQVLG
+1 MDIYQVLG
-9 ISPTKDK
+9 ISPTRDK
-16 KVIRKAYAGLIRKYH
+16 KIIRKAYAGLIRKYH

-46 MVAMQRADEDRP
+46 TIAMQRAD
-58 LHEELKPQRKE
+58 
-69 QKPEREEPKPQCE
+69 
-82 EPKPQQEEQKPQ
+82 QEEVPAVSISKP
-94 REEPKPQCEEPKP
+94 KN
-107 QQEEQKPQREEQKP
+107 EEQRPQREEQKP
-121 QHEEQK
+121 QHEEQTPQQQEQNP
-127 SQEKA
+127 QEKNA
-132 AGVHRKSESRRVK
+132 EVRRKSENRK
-145 PKWPEPEEDLFGNLE
+145 GETKQPEEDLFGNLE
-160 ELTETA
+160 KLTETA
-166 KKERQEERQSQLKA
+166 KKEQQEERQRQLKT

-275 YWRAVRIKINR
+275 YRRAVRIKINR

-345 GEYYE
+345 EEYYE
-350 NIFPDQMTE
+350 NILPDEMTE

-369 TEQKTELLKM
+369 TDQKTELLKM

-421 EVKVV
+421 EVKVL
-426 SDPKGYAFEIQTQ
+426 SDPNGYAFEVQAQ

-454 GCRSVDIYYDG
+454 GCRSADIYYDG

-478 EEQESER
+478 EEQESDR
-485 YVHET
+485 YVHEA
-490 LGYPVFFVSPGE
+490 LGYPVFFVVPGE

>member
-1 MNIYQVLG
+1 MDIYQVLG
-9 ISPTKDK
+9 ISPTRDK
-16 KVIRKAYAGLIRKYH
+16 KIIRKAYAGLIRKYH

-46 MVAMQRADEDRP
+46 TIAMQRAD
-58 LHEELKPQRKE
+58 
-69 QKPEREEPKPQCE
+69 
-82 EPKPQQEEQKPQ
+82 QEEVPAVSISKP
-94 REEPKPQCEEPKP
+94 KN
-107 QQEEQKPQREEQKP
+107 EEQRPQREEQKP
-121 QHEEQK
+121 QHEEQTPQQQEQNP
-127 SQEKA
+127 QEKNA
-132 AGVHRKSESRRVK
+132 EVRRKSENRK
-145 PKWPEPEEDLFGNLE
+145 GETKQPEEDLFGNLE
-160 ELTETA
+160 KLTETA
-166 KKERQEERQSQLKA
+166 KKEQQEERQRQLKT

-345 GEYYE
+345 EEYYE

-490 LGYPVFFVSPGE
+490 LGYPVFFVVPGE